1 MSRIIRI
8 MTADGSARA
17 VFADTRNI
25 VNEAAAIHCTSPTA
39 TAALGRVLTC
49 ASMMSSLL
57 GEEDDVLTL
66 RFCGNGPGGA
76 VVATGDWKG
85 NVRGFIQNP
94 SADLPLRPD
103 GKLDVGG
110 LVGKG
115 LVRVI
120 RSAGGGEPYSGV
132 NSIVSGE
139 IAEDVAAYY
148 AASEQ
153 IPTVCAAGVLVDRD
167 YTCRSAGGALIQLMP
182 FADPQVAEV
191 LERNA
196 ADAPPIS
203 GVMADGTPEDA
214 AEIYL
219 KGLEYEIFDSFEC
232 GYVCNCGRERAE
244 NALLL
249 LGREELEDMAKS
261 PDGTS
266 MGCQFCGRRYEFGR
280 EELLSLAER
289 AGRKEK

>member
-25 VNEAAAIHCTSPTA
+25 VNEAAAIHRTSPTA

-66 RFCGNGPGGA
+66 RFCGDGPGGA

-167 YTCRSAGGALIQLMP
+167 YTCRSAGGALIQLLP
-182 FADPQVAEV
+182 FADPRVAEV

-196 ADAPPIS
+196 ADAS
-203 GVMADGTPEDA
+203 ADKQRDGGRYPGGRGGDIPEGA
-214 AEIYL
+214 
-219 KGLEYEIFDSFEC
+219 
-232 GYVCNCGRERAE
+232 
-244 NALLL
+244 
-249 LGREELEDMAKS
+249 
-261 PDGTS
+261 
-266 MGCQFCGRRYEFGR
+266 
-280 EELLSLAER
+280 
-289 AGRKEK
+289 